1 VVSVDAEPV
10 VYLER
15 GGKGLLSL
23 VDPLDADGHPVAAL
37 REALET
43 LAAEVQR
50 GRIKR
55 LGIERFD
62 GESVLGSAVGE
73 LLLEIGFRQGP
84 RRLTL
89 SA

>member
-23 VDPLDADGHPVAAL
+23 VDPLDADGHPAAAL

-73 LLLEIGFRQGP
+73 LLLEIGFRQSP
-84 RRLTL
+84 RKLTL